1 MSKQKITTK
10 REKGY
15 SLYVRTVAFAMRRYG
30 QNLRKDGKTS
40 HLVHCLSVAEILRN
54 EARITD
60 WKILA
65 SAILHD
71 LIEESVTKYEEIE
84 EQFGRRIA
92 RIVGELTDNKRLP
105 KAERKREML
114 IRLPNLSREA
124 RLIKLADRL
133 DNVRDPWL
141 ITSGIVGDYCKET
154 QRILRVLKNTCPK
167 LEELICQKLNSLRK
181 SSGNTSRGKPF

>member
-1 MSKQKITTK
+1 
-10 REKGY
+10 
-15 SLYVRTVAFAMRRYG
+15 VRTVAFAMRRYG

-60 WKILA
+60 WEILA

-105 KAERKREML
+105 KAERKRIEKY
-114 IRLPNLSREA
+114 LSEA
-124 RLIKLADRL
+124 
-133 DNVRDPWL
+133 
-141 ITSGIVGDYCKET
+141 
-154 QRILRVLKNTCPK
+154 
-167 LEELICQKLNSLRK
+167 
-181 SSGNTSRGKPF
+181 